1 MLAEKLKT
9 LTRDFV
15 GVIYPNLCVVCNGHL
30 LHAEI
35 GFCVSC
41 EQELPRSYDEL
52 NPENNPLIRTF
63 WGRIPVRS
71 AGAAFVFSAAGSVH
85 ELVHNLKYNGRKD
98 AGIAAGQLYGS
109 VLRGI
114 SPFLTADM
122 ILPVPLH
129 ESKLASRGYNQA
141 ACFGRG
147 LADAM
152 GIPMYENVL
161 MRVKATAS
169 QTRKNREQRWENVG
183 EVFGVR
189 IKKRVEGKHII
200 LVDDV
205 VTTGATIESCAAP
218 LLGIPGTSVSI
229 VSLAAARQ

>member
-1 MLAEKLKT
+1 
-9 LTRDFV
+9 
-15 GVIYPNLCVVCNGHL
+15 
-30 LHAEI
+30 
-35 GFCVSC
+35 
-41 EQELPRSYDEL
+41 
-52 NPENNPLIRTF
+52 
-63 WGRIPVRS
+63 
-71 AGAAFVFSAAGSVH
+71 
-85 ELVHNLKYNGRKD
+85 
-98 AGIAAGQLYGS
+98 
-109 VLRGI
+109 
-114 SPFLTADM
+114 M

-205 VTTGATIESCAAP
+205 VTTGATIEACAAP

>member
-1 MLAEKLKT
+1 L
-9 LTRDFV
+9 
-15 GVIYPNLCVVCNGHL
+15 
-30 LHAEI
+30 
-35 GFCVSC
+35 
-41 EQELPRSYDEL
+41 
-52 NPENNPLIRTF
+52 
-63 WGRIPVRS
+63 
-71 AGAAFVFSAAGSVH
+71 
-85 ELVHNLKYNGRKD
+85 
-98 AGIAAGQLYGS
+98 QLYGS

-169 QTRKNREQRWENVG
+169 QTRKNREQRWDNVG

-205 VTTGATIESCAAP
+205 VTTGATIEACAAP
-218 LLGIPGTSVSI
+218 LLGVPGTTISI

>member
-52 NPENNPLIRTF
+52 NPENNPLIRAF

-71 AGAAFVFSAAGSVH
+71 AGAAFVFSASGSVQ

-98 AGIAAGQLYGS
+98 AGIAAGQLYGRHDSSCS
-109 VLRGI
+109 V
-114 SPFLTADM
+114 
-122 ILPVPLH
+122 
-129 ESKLASRGYNQA
+129 
-141 ACFGRG
+141 
-147 LADAM
+147 
-152 GIPMYENVL
+152 
-161 MRVKATAS
+161 
-169 QTRKNREQRWENVG
+169 TRK
-183 EVFGVR
+183 
-189 IKKRVEGKHII
+189 
-200 LVDDV
+200 
-205 VTTGATIESCAAP
+205 
-218 LLGIPGTSVSI
+218 
-229 VSLAAARQ
+229 